1 MTFEALA
8 SKEYKEEEAI
18 EAVYHIN
25 KVRVLS
31 QLQNTADAATANGRN
46 QVEKNLTSLVMCEVN
61 AN

>member
-25 KVRVLS
+25 KVRVLNS
-31 QLQNTADAATANGRN
+31 VLMKHITADAAAR
-46 QVEKNLTSLVMCEVN
+46 CR
-61 AN
+61 

>member
-25 KVRVLS
+25 KVRVLNS
-31 QLQNTADAATANGRN
+31 ETPLTPTPPQTDVIKLKHNLISE
-46 QVEKNLTSLVMCEVN
+46 EKVL
-61 AN
+61 